1 MAGAGREKLIVGLS
15 GSSAPQ
21 YGIRLLLAL
30 RDLGSHEV
38 HLVCSRGAER
48 TIELEAGL
56 DVRQV
61 EQLADVVHR
70 PDDLSA
76 SIASGSFVTAGMAVC
91 PCSMRTLAAVA
102 HGISDS
108 LLVRAADVCLKERR
122 RVVLVP
128 RETPLNLIHLRNMVA
143 VSEAGAVVLP
153 PVPAFYHHPRT
164 IDDIVDHTVGKVLD
178 QLGVEHHLFQRWSGS

>member
-1 MAGAGREKLIVGLS
+1 
-15 GSSAPQ
+15 
-21 YGIRLLLAL
+21 
-30 RDLGSHEV
+30 
-38 HLVCSRGAER
+38 AER